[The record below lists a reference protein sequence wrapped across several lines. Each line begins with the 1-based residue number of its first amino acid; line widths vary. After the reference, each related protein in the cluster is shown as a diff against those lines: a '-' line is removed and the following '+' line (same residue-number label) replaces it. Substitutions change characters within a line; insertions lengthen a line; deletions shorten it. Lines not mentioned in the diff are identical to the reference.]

1 MTSQIKLA
9 VIVATKNRHK
19 LLAERSLPSI
29 AHQSTPPDF
38 LIVCDDSDLDIR
50 RLNQNTVEDIEI
62 PNCFVTYCVNTRTD
76 GASGCW
82 NSAVTYLASH
92 VNAAENVILA
102 FLDDDDSWHPN
113 YLEECMKTLQSFKI
127 DMVASG
133 FNRIESNC
141 QSPIQTPAPAK
152 LEAPLFL
159 TGNPGIQGSNLFL
172 RMSTFLQTGGFD
184 ESLASSTDR
193 DLCIRL
199 SELGTVRYQAL
210 PKFLVDHYAEANRT
224 RLSNSGGKSKLN
236 GLSSFWTKYQSRM
249 NALEASNFKRRAHE
263 LFGWKPPTKKVLQEC
278 CPENKALVLCCSK
291 TVTQELLDKI
301 VVFFHVYRTID
312 LVGLD
317 VVFHTE
323 PHDSFCEYL
332 ASTLRDTG
340 IGCFPVKEL
349 EHLES
354 YAVNVSKLRPG
365 STVWVIDSLAKPHL
379 ELFDDSESYL
389 TSNGAKILN
398 TEKHSDKKLSQ
409 GESENLEEEVY
420 AQRLVTAEHRV
431 NHHFNTQNLRLLG
444 SGSEA
449 IVFTDDKTVYKC
461 IDYWKTRTPEAQFEF
476 LRDCGAKWT
485 NVLGIYPLNHVIRDG
500 AWVLITYP
508 YDESSPYIGGLEKRL
523 IELIN
528 GCTSAGI
535 VCNNIHPKNL
545 ITTEKEVK
553 LIDYGSDIRPWNE
566 LGFEH
571 MAKRAYLSCHHAHRD
586 DLKQLMR
593 KSLTHSAMPELS
605 GFETFRAKL
614 DYPIDRVQPVEK
626 VLDKAPN
633 HKAFKLVIGVISADP
648 LMLMPL
654 LNSLM
659 VLHDHPS
666 ITSLSVFVLCNG
678 STASDFIKLK
688 GESFGERLAV
698 NFISEEVQLAD
709 AKSGLFGSEI
719 NSRPRGQVGIAFART
734 MLQRYIGNE
743 LVKSSG
749 AIGWLLDDDMRID
762 VRAREYIEWLPA
774 FREHNVDVLFGAYEG
789 SSPNPPLNGLRVQLM
804 DLVNNAIWLAKLPK
818 DAVLPDRSE
827 ENKAIRNTFS
837 DYYYDLSRKHS
848 AHLETPLWLEPS
860 YPFETVKEAR
870 ARLFSGAL
878 GILDGT
884 PLTRSI
890 IAAPCRNPIREA
902 KDSVNRGGC
911 TFILNPE
918 ALLKTPNLSPVLNG
932 KEARRSDMIW
942 AVINKHY
949 QRMTLKSVAFPVHHV
964 GRSYSKP
971 TINSEKVQGEIV
983 GSALYASLVEFLG
996 ENSEHRL
1003 DFSTDEV
1010 ADIYSRS
1017 MSHMGTRILLLEHSF
1032 YRISGLANAI
1042 ANGPFCKQLK
1052 TLTDCLEQE
1061 FSLNAFEKIKSEI
1074 KKLDK
1079 NEISRFLKQVISSS
1093 DAYTTSISSKRTS
1106 KNQNSKIC
1114 ESDEVTENY
1123 CETTN

>member
-29 AHQSTPPDF
+29 ARQSTPPDF

-50 RLNQNTVEDIEI
+50 RLNQDTVEDVEI
-62 PNCFVTYCVNTRTD
+62 PNCSVTYCVNTRTD

-92 VNAAENVILA
+92 VDSAENVILA

-113 YLEECMKTLQSFKI
+113 YLAECMKTLQSFKV

-133 FNRIESNC
+133 FNRIENNSL
-141 QSPIQTPAPAK
+141 SPIQTQAPAK
-152 LEAPLFL
+152 LEASLFL

-224 RLSNSGGKSKLN
+224 RLSTSGGKSKLS
-236 GLSSFWTKYQSRM
+236 GTSSFWKKYQSRM
-249 NALEASNFKRRAHE
+249 SASEAASFKKRAHE
-263 LFGWKPPTKKVLQEC
+263 LFGWKSPTNKASQESY
-278 CPENKALVLCCSK
+278 PKNKALVLCCFK
-291 TVTQELLDKI
+291 TVTRELLNKI
-301 VVFFHVYRTID
+301 VAFFHFYRTID

-317 VVFHTE
+317 VVFNIK
-323 PHDSFCEYL
+323 PHDSFYENL
-332 ASTLRDTG
+332 ASTLRDLG
-340 IGCFPVKEL
+340 IGCFTVKEL
-349 EHLES
+349 RHLES

-365 STVWVIDSLAKPHL
+365 STVWVIDSLAKRHL

-398 TEKHSDKKLSQ
+398 TEKYSDKKLSR

-420 AQRLVTAEHRV
+420 AQRLVTAKHRV

-449 IVFTDDKTVYKC
+449 IVFTDSTTVYKC
-461 IDYWKTRTPEAQFEF
+461 IDYWKTRTPKAQFEF
-476 LRDCGAKWT
+476 LRDSGAKWI
-485 NVLGIYPLNHVIRDG
+485 NVPGIYPLNQVIRDG
-500 AWVLITYP
+500 AWVLVTYP
-508 YDESSPYIGGLEKRL
+508 FEESAPYNGGFENRV

-528 GCTSAGI
+528 GCTRVGI

-545 ITTEKEVK
+545 ITTETEVK

-571 MAKRAYLSCHHAHRD
+571 MARRAYLSCHHAHRD

-593 KSLTHSAMPELS
+593 KSLTNSAMPELS
-605 GFETFRAKL
+605 GFAAFRAKL
-614 DYPIDRVQPVEK
+614 DYPIGRVQPVEE

-633 HKAFKLVIGVISADP
+633 HEAFKLVIGVISADP

-654 LNSLM
+654 LNSLR
-659 VLHDHPS
+659 VFNDHPS

-678 STASDFIKLK
+678 YNASDFIKLK
-688 GESFGERLAV
+688 DESFGDQLAV
-698 NFISEEVQLAD
+698 NFISEEAQLKD

-719 NSRPRGQVGIAFART
+719 KSRPPGQVGIAFART
-734 MLQRYIGNE
+734 MLQRYVGNE
-743 LVKSSG
+743 LEKSPD

-762 VRAREYIEWLPA
+762 ERASEYIEWLPA

-804 DLVNNAIWLAKLPK
+804 DLVHNAAWLAKLPE
-818 DAVLPDRSE
+818 DALLPDRTE
-827 ENKAIRNTFS
+827 ENKAIRKMFP

-870 ARLFSGAL
+870 ARLFAGAL

-890 IAAPCRNPIREA
+890 IAAPCRNPISEA

-918 ALLKTPNLSPVLNG
+918 ALTKTPNLSPVFNG
-932 KEARRSDMIW
+932 KEVRRSDMIW
-942 AVINKHY
+942 AIINKHY
-949 QRMTLKSVAFPVHHV
+949 LRMTLKSVAFPVHHV

-971 TINSEKVQGEIV
+971 TVNSEKVQGEIV
-983 GSALYASLVEFLG
+983 GSALYAGLVEFLG
-996 ENSEHRL
+996 ENSNHRL
-1003 DFSTDEV
+1003 KFSTDEV

-1017 MSHMGTRILLLEHSF
+1017 MSHMDARIQLLEQSF
-1032 YRISGLANAI
+1032 YRISGLAKAI
-1042 ANGPFCKQLK
+1042 AKGPFCKEFK
-1052 TLTDCLEQE
+1052 ALTDCLQQE
-1061 FSLNAFEKIKSEI
+1061 FSLDAFKQIKSAI
-1074 KKLDK
+1074 NDLDK
-1079 NEISRFLKQVISSS
+1079 NEISRFLKQMISSS
-1093 DAYTTSISSKRTS
+1093 SAYTTPLSSKRMS
-1106 KNQNSKIC
+1106 KNQNSNIC
-1114 ESDEVTENY
+1114 ESDDVTEKY
-1123 CETTN
+1123 CETSN

>member
-29 AHQSTPPDF
+29 VHQSTPPEF
-38 LIVCDDSDLDIR
+38 LIVCDDSDLEIR
-50 RLNQNTVEDIEI
+50 SLNRNTVLGIEI
-62 PNCFVTYCVNTRTD
+62 PNCNVTYRLNTRTD

-82 NSAVTYLASH
+82 NSAVQYLASQ
-92 VNAAENVILA
+92 VDAAENVILA

-113 YLEECMKTLQSFKI
+113 YLEECVKVLRYYEL

-133 FNRIESNC
+133 FNRIESDC
-141 QSPIQTPAPAK
+141 QSPIQTPAPSK

-249 NALEASNFKRRAHE
+249 NALEASNFKQRAHE

-323 PHDSFCEYL
+323 PHDSLCEHL

-340 IGCFPVKEL
+340 IGCFPVKRL
-349 EHLES
+349 EHVES

-365 STVWVIDSLAKPHL
+365 STIWIVDSLAKPHL
-379 ELFDDSESYL
+379 ELSNDSESYL
-389 TSNGAKILN
+389 TSNGAKVLN
-398 TEKHSDKKLSQ
+398 TEKYSDRMFSK
-409 GESENLEEEVY
+409 GESESIEEEIY

-431 NHHFNTQNLRLLG
+431 NYHFNTHNLHLLG

-449 IVFTDDKTVYKC
+449 IVFTDGTTVYKC
-461 IDYWKTRTPEAQFEF
+461 IDYWKTRTPKAQFEY

-485 NVLGIYPLNHVIRDG
+485 NVPGIYPLNHVIRDG

-508 YDESSPYIGGLEKRL
+508 YEESLPYSGGFEKRV

-528 GCTSAGI
+528 GCNRVGI

-545 ITTEKEVK
+545 ITTETEVK

-571 MAKRAYLSCHHAHRD
+571 MARRAYLSCHYAHRD

-593 KSLTHSAMPELS
+593 KSLTHLAMPELS
-605 GFETFRAKL
+605 GFAAFRAKL
-614 DYPIDRVQPVEK
+614 DYPIDRAQPVEK
-626 VLDKAPN
+626 ILDKAPS

-654 LNSLM
+654 LSSLRA
-659 VLHDHPS
+659 LHDHKS

-678 STASDFIKLK
+678 CTASDFLKLK
-688 GESFGERLAV
+688 DESISDRLSV
-698 NFISEEVQLAD
+698 KFISEEIQLKD

-743 LVKSSG
+743 LEKSSG

-804 DLVNNAIWLAKLPK
+804 DLVHNAIWLAKLPE
-818 DAVLPDRSE
+818 DALLPDRTE

-860 YPFETVKEAR
+860 YLFETVREAR

-890 IAAPCRNPIREA
+890 IAAPCRNPISEA

-918 ALLKTPNLSPVLNG
+918 ALLKTPNLSPILNG

-942 AVINKHY
+942 AIINKHY
-949 QRMTLKSVAFPVHHV
+949 QRMTLKSVSFPVHHV
-964 GRSYSKP
+964 GRSYLTP

-983 GSALYASLVEFLG
+983 GSALYAGLVEFLG

-1003 DFSTDEV
+1003 KFSTDEV

-1017 MSHMGTRILLLEHSF
+1017 MSHMNTRIQLLEQSF
-1032 YRISGLANAI
+1032 YRILGLAKAI
-1042 ANGPFCKQLK
+1042 ANGPFSKELK
-1052 TLTDCLEQE
+1052 TLIDCLEQE

-1079 NEISRFLKQVISSS
+1079 NEISRFLTQMTTST
-1093 DAYTTSISSKRTS
+1093 DAYSTPISGRYACKSH
-1106 KNQNSKIC
+1106 NSKIC

-1123 CETTN
+1123 FEITN